1 MKTPSLTLHS
11 QVDRAVCLGAGAMI
25 LIVCLVCWAWSSI
38 PDVSRATSFQSSNT
52 NTDVVIS
59 QIFGGGGSSTTA
71 FKNDFVEL
79 FNRGTTTV
87 SLIGWSLQYAPAGS
101 GAWQKVDLSGSI
113 APGQYY
119 LIQLAAGGGGLKDL
133 PAPDAR
139 GSIGIE
145 FTAGKV
151 ALVRNNLP
159 ITNAPNSVC
168 PSSTSQVAI
177 VDFVGYG
184 SLAGCYRGSSP
195 APASGN
201 ASATVRR
208 GDGCTDTRINNAD
221 FIAAPPAPRNSAS
234 PLHLCNVGSTSS
246 ANLVVTTQTSGAAV
260 LPRGIVSFI
269 ISVLNNGP
277 SPANNVWV
285 TDLVPPGF
293 IEIRSEGSLVTG
305 NNVGFVPIET
315 LKPGQIA
322 TFTITAR
329 APNVAGRYT
338 NRAVA
343 NADTFDPQTSDNTSL
358 AEVAVFA
365 GARFETQDVVTII
378 ESAGMCSTSYTVENR
393 ITNTGT
399 TTQQNNTGPEF
410 LANLSKD
417 IFVTQGSCYANKGT
431 CRTDSLAGS
440 STVQWD
446 GDIEVGET
454 VSIFYSM
461 EVVATKKVEVKFCI
475 DANVYFDS
483 NNDGENDAT
492 ATASECAGYIS
503 ICDDLPTEPMVPT
516 TSPVT
521 DQKAGSI
528 LIFNL
533 YTSSP
538 VDPTGENTR
547 ISITNSSNAGTVT
560 LHLFFVAGDTCEI
573 SDSFLGLTS
582 GQTTSF
588 LASDIDPGVTGFLIV
603 VAVDEKVGCPINFNV
618 LIGDEYVRLDS
629 GHAGNLGAESF
640 TAIADP
646 PTDCDDLHVTAT
658 LALDG
663 QHYNQAPHTLIADSL
678 LSLPDNNSTL
688 LILNRVG
695 GDLTSHVK
703 AIGDFS
709 GLLFDDLERALSF
722 VGNGGCQFRQVISNT
737 FPRATPRF
745 PQFVPSGHTGWMR
758 ISPGEGVGMLGAILT
773 LNLQKD
779 APNAFN
785 GARNLHKASFTSGV
799 TFTMPV
805 FPPHGQ

>member
-1 MKTPSLTLHS
+1 
-11 QVDRAVCLGAGAMI
+11 MI
-25 LIVCLVCWAWSSI
+25 LIVYLTCWWGI
-38 PDVSRATSFQSSNT
+38 PFPGVSRANSLQQFVTANP
-52 NTDVVIS
+52 DVVIS

-79 FNRGTTTV
+79 FNRGATTV
-87 SLIGWSLQYAPAGS
+87 SLIGWSLQYASAGS
-101 GAWQKVDLSGSI
+101 GAWQKLELSGSI

-119 LIQLAAGGGGLKDL
+119 LIQLAAGGGGSKDL
-133 PAPDAR
+133 PVSDVR

-151 ALVRNNLP
+151 ALARNNLP

-168 PSSTSQVAI
+168 PSGTSQVAI
-177 VDFVGYG
+177 IDFVGYG
-184 SLAGCYRGSSP
+184 SLAGCYRGSAP

-208 GDGCTDTRINNAD
+208 ADGCTDTRINNAD
-221 FIAAPPAPRNSAS
+221 FVAAPPAPRNSAS
-234 PLHLCNVGSTSS
+234 PLHLCNGDGAAS

-269 ISVLNNGP
+269 IKVLNAGP
-277 SPANNVWV
+277 APANNVFV
-285 TDLVPPGF
+285 TDLVPQGF
-293 IEIRSEGSLVTG
+293 TEIRSEGSLVTG
-305 NNVGFVPIET
+305 NNVGYLPIET
-315 LKPGQIA
+315 LSPGQIA
-322 TFTITAR
+322 TFTITTR
-329 APNVAGRYT
+329 APNVAGRYI

-343 NADTFDPQTSDNTSL
+343 NADTFDPETSGNTSL

-365 GARFETQDVVTII
+365 GAMFEKQDVVTII
-378 ESAGMCSTSYTVENR
+378 ESAGRCSASYTVETR

-399 TTQQNNTGPEF
+399 TTQQNNTGPEL
-410 LANLSKD
+410 LAYLSKD
-417 IFVTQGSCYANKGT
+417 IIVSPGSCYATKGK

-454 VSIFYSM
+454 VSIFYGM
-461 EVVATKKVEVKFCI
+461 HVVALKKTEVKFCI

-483 NNDGENDAT
+483 NNDGENDA
-492 ATASECAGYIS
+492 ATVASECGGYLS
-503 ICDDLPTEPMVPT
+503 ICDDLPTEPVIPAI
-516 TSPVT
+516 SPAA

-547 ISITNSSNAGTVT
+547 ISITNSSNAGSVTV
-560 LHLFFVAGDTCEI
+560 HLFFVSGDTCEV

-588 LASDIDPGVTGFLIV
+588 LASDIDPGVTGFLIAI
-603 VAVDEKVGCPINFNV
+603 AVDEKVGCPIKFNV

-640 TAIADP
+640 AAIADP
-646 PTDCDDLHVTAT
+646 PTDCNDLRVTAT

-663 QHYNQAPHTLIADSL
+663 EHYNHAPHTLIADSL
-678 LSLPDNNSTL
+678 PSLPDNNSTL

-695 GDLTSHVK
+695 GDLTSHVN

-709 GLLFDDLERALSF
+709 GLLFDDLERGLSF
-722 VGNGGCQFRQVISNT
+722 VANGGCQFRQFISNT

-745 PQFVPSGHTGWMR
+745 PQFVPSGHSGWMKVT
-758 ISPGEGVGMLGAILT
+758 PGEGIGMLGAMLV
-773 LNLQKD
+773 LNSQKD
-779 APNAFN
+779 AANAFS
-785 GARNLHKASFTSGV
+785 GARNLHKASFISGV
-799 TFTMPV
+799 TFKMPV
-805 FPPHGQ
+805 FPPHGK